1 MQHDIGVRH
10 TPLVTFTDAMKVSL
24 KNLEGVY
31 FALIFGDRD
40 MPYHGHVSLRSIL
53 YIHEERESSIS
64 FFNIRNDTVSYN

>member
-10 TPLVTFTDAMKVSL
+10 TSLVTFTNVMKASL
-24 KNLEGVY
+24 NNLEGVY

-40 MPYHGHVSLRSIL
+40 IPYHGHVPLRSIL
-53 YIHEERESSIS
+53 YIHEQESSIP

>member
-10 TPLVTFTDAMKVSL
+10 TPLVTFADAMKASL
-24 KNLEGVY
+24 NNLEGVY

-40 MPYHGHVSLRSIL
+40 IPYHGHVPLRSIL
-53 YIHEERESSIS
+53 YIHEEQESSIP